1 MCDFQLIP
9 CLQNATREQMHK
21 IRQTVHFTDR
31 EYNRDHPDDKTANH
45 HCFLFTFKDKAV
57 GTVRLDFLNDQMAAV
72 RLGAILPEYQRQ
84 KMGTNMPEALET
96 NAKQH
101 SVRKLVT
108 NARTDA
114 ESFYKSIG
122 YTNEAWMD
130 PGEGTTIAPIPL
142 VKI

>member
-57 GTVRLDFLNDQMAAV
+57 GTVRLDFFKRSDGGGSTSCDITRVSTSKN
-72 RLGAILPEYQRQ
+72 GY
-84 KMGTNMPEALET
+84 K
-96 NAKQH
+96 NA
-101 SVRKLVT
+101 
-108 NARTDA
+108 
-114 ESFYKSIG
+114 
-122 YTNEAWMD
+122 
-130 PGEGTTIAPIPL
+130 
-142 VKI
+142 